1 MDAHSLGS
9 GGSLRLPGLVMQGKR
24 LLISTATMLDSSRDV
39 SLEDRLSID

>member
-9 GGSLRLPGLVMQGKR
+9 GGSLRSGLVMQGKR
-24 LLISTATMLDSSRDV
+24 LLISTATMFDSSRDV